1 MEGGRMYTV
10 DLYLRVR
17 LACHVDGLSQREA
30 ASRFGIARETVR
42 KMLRHSE
49 PPGYRRRQPPK
60 RPKLAPFTDII
71 DRILEEDRTV
81 HRKQHHTAKRIFERL
96 RDEHGFTGKETIV
109 KDYVR
114 ERRLRRRE
122 MFVPLSHPPGH
133 AQADFG
139 EADAIIAGVKYRA
152 HFFVMTLPHSDACFV
167 AAYPAAATEAWLDGH
182 NRAFVFFGGVPQSI
196 LYDNDKCLV
205 SRILSDGTRQRTR
218 AFSGLQSHYLFEDRY
233 GRPGK
238 GNDKGNVEGVVGYAR
253 RNFMTPLPRFA
264 SWDAFNGHL
273 EEQCRNR
280 QGNVLRGHRE
290 SIGERFVRDREALKR
305 PLPAPFDACDKQ
317 GTRVNS
323 LSLVRYRTND
333 YSVPVAYGHQEVWI
347 RGYVHEVVIGCGAG
361 IIARHPRS
369 YDREDMVFDPI
380 HYLALLEHKIGA
392 LDQAAPLAGWEL
404 PDAFPTLRR
413 LLEARMGKAGKREY
427 VQVLRLVETFDLE
440 VLHGAVKDA
449 LRLGAI
455 GYDAVKHLVLCRIE
469 RRPAQTR
476 PGYLSLPA
484 SGQRGDHGRRQL
496 YELVGWRRVM
506 TDTPQVLLA
515 HHLKTLKLPTFLR
528 EYDKLARQCATEG
541 ADHVRYLVRLTE
553 LELIDRERRMV
564 ERRIR
569 QARFPAVKSLDSF
582 DFKAIASLNK
592 MLVLELARCEYV
604 ERRENIIA
612 LGNSGTGKT
621 HIALGLGLAACQK
634 GLSVGFLTAAALV
647 HELMEARDE
656 KRLLRLQKQLAKYH
670 LLIIDELGFVPLS
683 KTGAELL
690 FEVFSQRY
698 ERGSILVTSNLP
710 FDEWTEIFGSE
721 RLTGAL
727 LDRLTHHV
735 HILEM
740 NGESYRLNQ
749 SQKRRKSP
757 KIPA

>member
-1 MEGGRMYTV
+1 
-10 DLYLRVR
+10 
-17 LACHVDGLSQREA
+17 
-30 ASRFGIARETVR
+30 
-42 KMLRHSE
+42 
-49 PPGYRRRQPPK
+49 
-60 RPKLAPFTDII
+60 
-71 DRILEEDRTV
+71 
-81 HRKQHHTAKRIFERL
+81 
-96 RDEHGFTGKETIV
+96 
-109 KDYVR
+109 
-114 ERRLRRRE
+114 
-122 MFVPLSHPPGH
+122 
-133 AQADFG
+133 
-139 EADAIIAGVKYRA
+139 
-152 HFFVMTLPHSDACFV
+152 MTL
-167 AAYPAAATEAWLDGH
+167 
-182 NRAFVFFGGVPQSI
+182 
-196 LYDNDKCLV
+196 
-205 SRILSDGTRQRTR
+205 
-218 AFSGLQSHYLFEDRY
+218 
-233 GRPGK
+233 
-238 GNDKGNVEGVVGYAR
+238 
-253 RNFMTPLPRFA
+253 LPRFA

-361 IIARHPRS
+361 
-369 YDREDMVFDPI
+369 M
-380 HYLALLEHKIGA
+380 
-392 LDQAAPLAGWEL
+392 
-404 PDAFPTLRR
+404 
-413 LLEARMGKAGKREY
+413 
-427 VQVLRLVETFDLE
+427 
-440 VLHGAVKDA
+440 
-449 LRLGAI
+449 
-455 GYDAVKHLVLCRIE
+455 
-469 RRPAQTR
+469 
-476 PGYLSLPA
+476 
-484 SGQRGDHGRRQL
+484 
-496 YELVGWRRVM
+496 
-506 TDTPQVLLA
+506 
-515 HHLKTLKLPTFLR
+515 
-528 EYDKLARQCATEG
+528 
-541 ADHVRYLVRLTE
+541 
-553 LELIDRERRMV
+553 
-564 ERRIR
+564 
-569 QARFPAVKSLDSF
+569 
-582 DFKAIASLNK
+582 
-592 MLVLELARCEYV
+592 ELARCEYV